1 MIENTFSSIIS
12 NISSADHCQA
22 GATIALSGALAA
34 ALARATAVV
43 TQVAETDEA
52 TAKASQVLMD
62 AMATAAA
69 RFQAL
74 ADQDAT
80 AIGEFVK
87 LREDGQPLQ
96 GYQLLC
102 EGPREM
108 AELAWQAATAMQTY
122 RPFVGPR
129 PHDDLEFAI
138 TLMAGAARAALQLL
152 DSNLRIWPLPELL
165 TQFDP
170 AVQQLHNHITLLNV
184 RPRIR

>member
-1 MIENTFSSIIS
+1 MTENPFSSIIS
-12 NISSADHCQA
+12 NIASADHCQA

-43 TQVAETDEA
+43 TMLTETDAA
-52 TAKASQVLMD
+52 TATASQVLLD
-62 AMATAAA
+62 EMATAAA
-69 RFQAL
+69 RFQSL

-80 AIGEFVK
+80 AIGEFVQ
-87 LREDGQPLQ
+87 LRENGQPLQ

-108 AELAWQAATAMQTY
+108 ADRAWQAATAMQTY

-138 TLMAGAARAALQLL
+138 TLMAGVARAALQLL

-165 TQFDP
+165 AQFDP
-170 AVQQLHNHITLLNV
+170 AVQLLHSHITLLNV

>member
-1 MIENTFSSIIS
+1 MVELSFAQLVNDIGT
-12 NISSADHCQA
+12 ADHCQA
-22 GATIALSGALAA
+22 GATIALSGGLAA
-34 ALARATAVV
+34 ALAQVTARV
-43 TQVAETDEA
+43 TLLVEVDEETTQASHRFIDE
-52 TAKASQVLMD
+52 MG
-62 AMATAAA
+62 AAA
-69 RFQAL
+69 AQFQKL

-87 LREDGQPLQ
+87 LREAGQPLQ

-102 EGPREM
+102 DGPKDM
-108 AELAWQAATAMQTY
+108 AELAWQATTAMQMY

-129 PHDDLEFAI
+129 SHDDLEFAI
-138 TLMAGAARAALQLL
+138 TLMAGVTRASLQLL

-170 AVQQLHNHITLLNV
+170 VVKQIHSRLALLNV

>member
-1 MIENTFSSIIS
+1 MVEKKFSSIIA
-12 NISSADHCQA
+12 NIASADHCQA

-34 ALARATAVV
+34 ALARATAVG
-43 TQVAETDEA
+43 TLLGEHDTA
-52 TAKASQVLMD
+52 TAQASQVILDEM
-62 AMATAAA
+62 AAATAQ
-69 RFQAL
+69 FQAL

-87 LREDGQPLQ
+87 LREEGQPLQ

-108 AELAWQAATAMQTY
+108 ADLAWQAAITMQTY

-138 TLMAGAARAALQLL
+138 TLMAGVARAALQLL

-165 TQFDP
+165 AQFDP
-170 AVQQLHNHITLLNV
+170 AVQQLHDRIALLNV